1 LEAVE
6 GAASGAAPA
15 ASCQLGRAAEHS
27 SDWSDPLLSA
37 ELAAENG
44 LATPTG
50 VGTATAVDQIR
61 PASAVEEV
69 SSCAAFNVVVSPESV
84 DLIWRAISNQRVGAF
99 TPVDVFDAHKRIA
112 PMARRL
118 SGSQID
124 HDRRSADPT
133 DVVEAAPAEVFVVES
148 MRAIDHQIEARAG
161 AAHILPA
168 PTFQVVI
175 SEATDE
181 PVPISAAVQPALKV
195 ATAAAQDQIAA
206 AQAFDEIVTT
216 LALSLVGAG
225 S

>member
-1 LEAVE
+1 MCSML
-6 GAASGAAPA
+6 AS
-15 ASCQLGRAAEHS
+15 
-27 SDWSDPLLSA
+27 
-37 ELAAENG
+37 
-44 LATPTG
+44 
-50 VGTATAVDQIR
+50 
-61 PASAVEEV
+61 V
-69 SSCAAFNVVVSPESV
+69 S
-84 DLIWRAISNQRVGAF
+84 
-99 TPVDVFDAHKRIA
+99 

-124 HDRRSADPT
+124 HDWRPTNPT

-148 MRAIDHQIEARAG
+148 MRAIDHQIEARAS
-161 AAHILPA
+161 AVHILPA

-175 SEATDE
+175 SAATDE

-195 ATAAAQDQIAA
+195 VTPTAQDQIAP